1 MPTTTI
7 CFINQKGGCGKSSSC
22 FHLAG
27 RFAESGMNVLLVDA
41 DPQGS
46 LSQGFFG
53 SAAIENLAS
62 PETLA
67 AIFDDGVYV
76 PADTLVT
83 PTPIERIAM
92 IRANAHLG
100 RHNVP
105 EPEKSGMQQFALAS
119 FLESVTGFDIVLIDC
134 PPNLYQCSWNALLAS
149 QFVAIP
155 VPPEDFATQGLRAIH
170 QAIEQ
175 ARLLNPSLQLLGHLV
190 IRADRRLL
198 VHRSYEQHL
207 RRLYGDAVFE
217 TVIPEASSFKVALS
231 CRKPVVVH
239 HPKSQGAKSIRL
251 LADEIM
257 NRVAELDAKR
267 RIACHG

>member
-1 MPTTTI
+1 
-7 CFINQKGGCGKSSSC
+7 
-22 FHLAG
+22 
-27 RFAESGMNVLLVDA
+27 
-41 DPQGS
+41 
-46 LSQGFFG
+46 
-53 SAAIENLAS
+53 
-62 PETLA
+62 
-67 AIFDDGVYV
+67 
-76 PADTLVT
+76 
-83 PTPIERIAM
+83 
-92 IRANAHLG
+92 
-100 RHNVP
+100 
-105 EPEKSGMQQFALAS
+105 
-119 FLESVTGFDIVLIDC
+119 
-134 PPNLYQCSWNALLAS
+134 
-149 QFVAIP
+149 
-155 VPPEDFATQGLRAIH
+155 LRAIH